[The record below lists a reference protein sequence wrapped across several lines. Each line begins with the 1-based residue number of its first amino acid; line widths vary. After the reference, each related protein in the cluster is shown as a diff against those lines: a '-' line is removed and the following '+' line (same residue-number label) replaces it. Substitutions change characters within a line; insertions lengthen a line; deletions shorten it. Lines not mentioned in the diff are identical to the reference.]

1 MRTPARVVAAV
12 FVILSVHGAAQ
23 AIDAR
28 GDFPAAA
35 ARIRDRDVPNLA
47 LLRSGMTETP
57 PVPGGLGAGTIYKQG
72 ALQIT
77 SRAELFTRMIVYP
90 DGINVPNWIFTTA
103 TNRTEKA
110 IEVVGIYIGTG
121 ASLGLFDWSCM
132 PGYPCADGSTG
143 PAWQWTKDLTAL
155 SCYYAVHDDGG
166 GHLHDLLAYRNRSLR
181 RGNGAAPLAP
191 VANWQNSVF
200 LWNYCTSDWDLV
212 YSHQFRAVQRDCSA
226 DQFACGWWGP
236 IIETFNDNPQPEIN
250 ELGFLG
256 SSLRYNDTVSLLGP
270 SDTFFS
276 RPDPP
281 WVVFHID
288 PNRSW
293 GVGSFT
299 GD

>member
-1 MRTPARVVAAV
+1 MRTPARVAAAV

-47 LLRSGMTETP
+47 RLRSGMTETP

-121 ASLGLFDWSCM
+121 ASLALFDWSCM

-166 GHLHDLLAYRNRSLR
+166 GPLHDLLAFQKRTSR
-181 RGNGAAPLAP
+181 RGGGAAPPPP
-191 VANWQNSVF
+191 VAHLHNSV
-200 LWNYCTSDWDLV
+200 L
-212 YSHQFRAVQRDCSA
+212 
-226 DQFACGWWGP
+226 P
-236 IIETFNDNPQPEIN
+236 
-250 ELGFLG
+250 
-256 SSLRYNDTVSLLGP
+256 
-270 SDTFFS
+270 
-276 RPDPP
+276 
-281 WVVFHID
+281 
-288 PNRSW
+288 
-293 GVGSFT
+293 
-299 GD
+299 